1 MVYAPEL
8 DAYPTLDPSLAAY
21 YQSQIG
27 VFRRMVEIGRVDINN
42 KILML
47 DSFLALFR
55 EGHIEAV
62 LYVYGYLCVK
72 HNTMLALDP
81 YYPYIDES
89 QLLQC
94 YWKEFYGDVKE
105 FVSPVAPDYC
115 GR

>member
-62 LYVYGYLCVK
+62 LYVYGYLCAK
-72 HNTMLALDP
+72 LNTILVLDTS
-81 YYPYIDES
+81 YPDINMS
-89 QLLQC
+89 QLLQ
-94 YWKEFYGDVKE
+94 YDWK
-105 FVSPVAPDYC
+105 
-115 GR
+115 